1 LKNINIEKDKREGLW
16 DWTWLIGLKTK
27 GERESMGTSPTL
39 IGVQLWEFFS
49 HGSKIFPKYARWI
62 FSSNFSHEKFQEP

>member
-27 GERESMGTSPTL
+27 GEREHGDLSNVDWSPIMGVFLAWFKDIPQ
-39 IGVQLWEFFS
+39 ICPVDFF
-49 HGSKIFPKYARWI
+49 KQF
-62 FSSNFSHEKFQEP
+62 FT